1 MKRRTTRARNQM
13 VAHHRP
19 GRFRA
24 RFARALRVVL
34 ALASAI
40 AVLCVLGTLISKAA
54 RPYLISHAESKE
66 ISEINRQIAE
76 ANAENRA
83 LKKEIAYLSTPE
95 GKEAEARKLGW
106 VKAGEVAIVIEQPQD
121 SQGEG
126 GQSADSSGRESF
138 WHAAGRRILGLF
150 VRTDSR
156 DQAP

>member
-1 MKRRTTRARNQM
+1 
-13 VAHHRP
+13 
-19 GRFRA
+19 
-24 RFARALRVVL
+24 VL
-34 ALASAI
+34 ALASAA
-40 AVLCVLGTLISKAA
+40 AVICIVGTVVSKAA

-106 VKAGEVAIVIEQPQD
+106 VKAGEVAIVIERPQN
-121 SQGEG
+121 SQGKAV
-126 GQSADSSGRESF
+126 QSADSLERESF

-150 VRTDSR
+150 VRTDSK
-156 DQAP
+156 DQAQ